1 MLNQKC
7 LPPKILCI
15 KNDPGQFS
23 YMQMYLE
30 NKTLSQLKLSII
42 ILSVW
47 VTNDKLE
54 SWNDKGQRASPRS
67 FLRAFEVSLFL
78 PGVEAEPFNRSPTP
92 SCEAFLFR
100 TKLRSCCVL
109 IA

>member
-1 MLNQKC
+1 MHQSSPTVFLNVRHTV
-7 LPPKILCI
+7 
-15 KNDPGQFS
+15 N
-23 YMQMYLE
+23 

-47 VTNDKLE
+47 VTNDKSE
-54 SWNDKGQRASPRS
+54 RNDRGQRASPRS

-78 PGVEAEPFNRSPTP
+78 PGVEADPFKRSPTP
-92 SCEAFLFR
+92 SCDEAFLFR